1 MNYVVPVANNSRRE
15 IRRTARGFAAI
26 GLVRPKSACNVGAV
40 LRAAMCY
47 DTASVAIQSLR
58 PHLAPYIRQP
68 TNVTKAE
75 RHVPILGADEILDLI
90 PFDCVPIAVDL
101 LEGARPLPDFKH
113 PHSAFYI
120 FGPEDGTLGK
130 SITDRCVHKVYIPTN
145 FCLNLAMAV
154 NTVLYDRAAKAG
166 RA

>member
-1 MNYVVPVANNSRRE
+1 MNYVAPVADRSRHV
-15 IRRTARGFAAI
+15 AQHSSRGFAAV
-26 GLVRPKSACNVGAV
+26 GLVRPKNPLNVGAV

-47 DTASVAIQSLR
+47 DASFVAIQSLR

-68 TNVTKAE
+68 TNVLKTE
-75 RHVPILGADEILDLI
+75 RHVPILTADEILDLI
-90 PFDCVPIAVDL
+90 PFDCVPVAVDL
-101 LEGARPLPDFKH
+101 LEGAKPLPDFCH
-113 PHSAFYI
+113 PRSAFYI

-130 SITDRCVHKVYIPTN
+130 SITDRCAHKVYIPTHY
-145 FCLNLAMAV
+145 CLNLAMAA